1 MDDTRYRIIEE
12 LRPGILADL
21 VRLHMDY
28 YGPEWGLG
36 EQFETGLVDG
46 FGEFENR
53 FDPARDYFAYARNRH
68 GNVVG
73 MIAMDGVDRDG
84 RGGRLRWFIVDPKT
98 GRAGIG
104 RALIERALTFAD
116 RSGMSKVWLST
127 FPGLQAA
134 RHLYEAHGFELA
146 EEHTEDHWG
155 GSNGEQ
161 IFVRRRSTPSLT
173 QNGPP
178 QGRPA

>member
-36 EQFETGLVDG
+36 ERFEAGLVDG
-46 FGEFENR
+46 FGEFESR
-53 FDPARDYFAYARNRH
+53 FDPARDYFAYVRNRQ

-73 MIAMDGVDRDG
+73 MIAMDGIDRDG
-84 RGGRLRWFIVDPKT
+84 KGGRLRWFIVGPKT
-98 GRAGIG
+98 GGAGIG
-104 RALIERALTFAD
+104 RELIARALAFAD
-116 RSGMSKVWLST
+116 RNGMSQVWLST
-127 FPGLQAA
+127 FPGLHAA

-146 EEHTEDHWG
+146 EERTEDHWG
-155 GSNGEQ
+155 GSQGEQ
-161 IFVRRRSTPSLT
+161 IFLRRRDASSRT
-173 QNGPP
+173 
-178 QGRPA
+178 